1 MFVGDQLMTTI
12 VPIVGTQETD
22 LGMLKCYL
30 DSLGDLKHNY
40 KDCYFLPVIMG
51 RLGMLKKK

>member
-30 DSLGDLKHNY
+30 DSLGDLKLITKTLFSALHY
-40 KDCYFLPVIMG
+40 GEI
-51 RLGMLKKK
+51 RMLKKK